1 MAAQKPPKHRELKPE
16 ELRWKCD
23 PNIFEFESTEDL
35 NPIEGI
41 IGQERALKAIRMGVD
56 LRSPGYNIYI
66 AGLSGSGKATT
77 VKQMLEKISSDCPR
91 LYDYA
96 YVNNFRDPDQPL
108 LIKFHKG
115 QAREFQQDLSSAIEV
130 LKQRIPIA
138 LESDLYL
145 SRKKNI
151 VDDYNNKEQELMNSF
166 DAELRE
172 KGFSLGQIRVGD
184 QIRPDIMPLIDG
196 QQIPVFQLEE
206 FIKQNKLSK
215 EDAQKIINE
224 YNSQQH

>member
-1 MAAQKPPKHRELKPE
+1 
-16 ELRWKCD
+16 
-23 PNIFEFESTEDL
+23 
-35 NPIEGI
+35 
-41 IGQERALKAIRMGVD
+41 MGVD

-115 QAREFQQDLSSAIEV
+115 QANEFKQDLNSAIEV

-151 VDDYNNKEQELMNSF
+151 VDEYNQKEQELMNSF
-166 DAELRE
+166 DAELRK
-172 KGFSLGQIRVGD
+172 KGFSLGQIKVGE
-184 QIRPDIMPLIDG
+184 QIRPDIIPLIDE
-196 QQIPVFQLEE
+196 QPIPVFQLEE
-206 FIKQNKLSK
+206 LIKQKKLTK
-215 EDAQKIINE
+215 EDAQKIIIDYNGQQPKLQIVFKKGLKISQE
-224 YNSQQH
+224 FQEKLQQLEKESAEVIVRGIFEGLKEKYNSNSAT